1 MAEARHDLIG
11 TIEGDPGQGWDGR
24 LRAAL
29 AASDA
34 ALLLLVAPGVAPD
47 AFTLA
52 QMAGALAESPGL
64 DAVSPVGVSDIAN
77 AWTLDD
83 QDDAV
88 LEAWTW
94 APHVALPATPDA
106 RCTLWRR
113 EAAERVL
120 RAGPGTTLA
129 AHAGR
134 LPHLAVDLG
143 GAAAGDLDRATFRID
158 PEWRPN
164 RLAVRRP
171 APTAAGRNGRP
182 VILHVLH
189 DWGGGVARFVA
200 DQMRDDPDADH
211 LALVSS
217 GDLRRGH
224 GQRIALHVDLDR
236 CPIRAWACTP
246 AIGDTGDTHPAVRAA
261 LAESIASF
269 GVSAVRVSSLIGTT
283 LDVLRT
289 GLPTAFVVHDLF
301 PFWPVL
307 DDVAPRPRWDTA
319 RLAEAASRPGFGF
332 GERRPE
338 VWQARAAAAVDALNA
353 AQARIVAPSAFAA
366 ERLQALAPTLPAATV
381 VPHGLPAF
389 ADPLPGREAERR
401 PGPLRVLVPGRL
413 AGGKGEWLLD
423 ALVPLSPGGIDWCF
437 AGGGAAAARYAQAL
451 GGQAIRDYRA
461 DELPSLVG
469 GFDPDLALL
478 PSLLPET
485 FGYVLSEMEALGV
498 PVLAA
503 DRGAYSERAQVPG
516 SAVTTVSPDAQAF
529 AAALVNAAAEP
540 GRLARLAPAAA
551 SMDDARRAWA
561 AAQAGGRASP
571 GLAGDASVVVLQHA
585 KGMLQ
590 ITLEA
595 LAQERDDAYRAH
607 GRDTGDLIHQRDAA
621 MSRVEELMRDQAQE
635 RERVA
640 DHMAA
645 LEAHGARERAEARQN
660 IAALEADAA
669 RARADARQNIA
680 ALEAD
685 AARIRAQISALH
697 AEQDRLE
704 REAAS
709 LRESTL
715 KLSAERDSAYSYYER
730 DTADLIRQ
738 RDVALSQRDAAQ
750 EQLARAQ
757 RALAHPWVRWPLR
770 IRERTGDGWAASRY
784 RLHRSIDLVRRG
796 VRSLRAR
803 GLMAT
808 WAALVRRL
816 SQQQTAEVAA
826 TTADAFP
833 VVFSAPAK
841 VRASIV
847 IPVHGKLDY
856 TLACLR
862 SLVHTQLPGDV
873 EVIVIDD
880 ASPDESGKVLSAI
893 PGLRYHRNA
902 SNLGFV
908 GSCNAGAAMARG
920 EYLVFLNNDTTL
932 TPGWL
937 DALLRTFETHPDT
950 GLAGAQLV
958 YPDGRLQESGGI
970 VFSDGSGWNFGRFED
985 PRHPAYTFVR
995 EADYCSGAA
1004 IALPRALFER
1014 LGGFDERYAPA
1025 YYEDTDLAMKVREA
1039 GLKVRAQPAS
1049 VVVHH
1054 EGITAGTDTGSG
1066 VKAYQV
1072 RNQQR
1077 FLERWRDV
1085 LVRRHPAPTQAA
1097 HYAAQHRARAR
1108 VLVIDA
1114 TTPMPDR
1121 DSGSVRL
1128 FELLRLLVDEGC
1140 AVTFF
1145 PENGLDD
1152 GRYTQ
1157 ALRDLGIEAWT
1168 HPWLGAIPEWLSKHG
1183 PRFQLII
1190 VSRHYILSPLLPLL
1204 RRHAPQ
1210 ARIVFDTVDLHHL
1223 REQREAE
1230 ERNDATLLR
1239 AAART
1244 RADELAL
1251 IGNVDRTWVVS
1262 PVEKALLA
1270 DSAPGA
1276 VVDVVSNIHRVR
1288 GAGPAMAARQGLLFV
1303 GGFRHPPNVDAA
1315 LWLADEILPRIRER
1329 RPDIT
1334 LSLVGSEAPPAVLA
1348 LGERPGITVHGHVP
1362 DLEPLIDAHRFSVAP
1377 LRYGAGVKGKINQ
1390 ALAHGLP
1397 VVATRCAVEGM
1408 GLTHGV
1414 DALVADDA
1422 EGLAEAILAAYDDEA
1437 QWQRLAEG
1445 GLANTEREF
1454 SPERARATLRGIFNQ
1469 LR

>member
-1 MAEARHDLIG
+1 MNTATLPTARHDPIG
-11 TIEGDPGQGWDGR
+11 TIEGDPGQDWDGR

-34 ALLLLVAPGVAPD
+34 ALLLLAAPGVAPD

-52 QMAGALAESPGL
+52 QMAGALAETAGL
-64 DAVSPVGVSDIAN
+64 DAVSPVGVRDIAT
-77 AWTLDD
+77 AWALDD
-83 QDDAV
+83 HDDAV
-88 LEAWTW
+88 REAWTW
-94 APHVALPATPDA
+94 APHVALPAAPDA
-106 RCTLWRR
+106 RCALWRR
-113 EAAERVL
+113 EAAERAL
-120 RAGPGTTLA
+120 RTSPGATAGIRG
-129 AHAGR
+129 GC
-134 LPHLAVDLG
+134 LPHLAVALG
-143 GAAAGDLDRATFRID
+143 ETTAEARDGVPFRID

-164 RLAVRRP
+164 RLALRRP
-171 APTAAGRNGRP
+171 APTAAGRSGRP
-182 VILHVLH
+182 VVLHVLH

-211 LALVSS
+211 LALVSH
-217 GDLRRGH
+217 GDQRRGY

-261 LAESIASF
+261 LADTIASF
-269 GVSAVRVSSLIGTT
+269 GVSAMRVSSLIGTT

-307 DDVAPRPRWDTA
+307 DDVAPQPRWDA
-319 RLAEAASRPGFGF
+319 VALAEAASQPGFRF

-338 VWQARAAAAVDALNA
+338 AWQARAAAAIEALGA
-353 AQARIVAPSAFAA
+353 EPIRIVAPSAFAA
-366 ERLQALAPTLPAATV
+366 ERLRSVAPALPSATV
-381 VPHGLPAF
+381 LPHGLPSFVGGVPARD
-389 ADPLPGREAERR
+389 AMRR

-413 AGGKGEWLLD
+413 KGGKGEWLLD
-423 ALVPLSPGGIDWCF
+423 ALVPLSPGGIEWCF

-451 GGQAIRDYRA
+451 GGRAIEEYVPDG
-461 DELPSLVG
+461 LPRLVEA
-469 GFDPDLALL
+469 FDPDLALL

-485 FGYVLSEMEALGV
+485 FGYVLSEMQALGV

-503 DRGAYSERAQVPG
+503 DVGAYAERAAAGEPGVTVVPG
-516 SAVTTVSPDAQAF
+516 T
-529 AAALVNAAAEP
+529 AAAIASALAERAAQPEHQPRPHTVRPSMVQSRDGWRRVHALGRTRPRFFGSGGAAET
-540 GRLARLAPAAA
+540 AA
-551 SMDDARRAWA
+551 SLHID
-561 AAQAGGRASP
+561 GLLRAS
-571 GLAGDASVVVLQHA
+571 ADV
-585 KGMLQ
+585 
-590 ITLEA
+590 
-595 LAQERDDAYRAH
+595 LAQERDDAYRAY
-607 GRDTGDLIHQRDAA
+607 D
-621 MSRVEELMRDQAQE
+621 
-635 RERVA
+635 
-640 DHMAA
+640 
-645 LEAHGARERAEARQN
+645 
-660 IAALEADAA
+660 
-669 RARADARQNIA
+669 
-680 ALEAD
+680 
-685 AARIRAQISALH
+685 
-697 AEQDRLE
+697 
-704 REAAS
+704 
-709 LRESTL
+709 
-715 KLSAERDSAYSYYER
+715 R

-738 RDVALSQRDAAQ
+738 RDRAVEQASANAFNRADGRERPSPQAERLPGTPDDRQWEIDALRESLAETTRQRDEAYRYYNDDTADLIRQRDIALSQRDAAMD
-750 EQLARAQ
+750 QLAEAR
-757 RALAHPWVRWPLR
+757 RTLAHPLLR
-770 IRERTGDGWAASRY
+770 IVLRFRRHVGDAWVAARY
-784 RLHRSIDLVRRG
+784 RTRRGIDLALRG
-796 VRSLRAR
+796 LRSLRTR
-803 GLMAT
+803 GAAAT
-808 WAALVRRL
+808 WAAVMRRF
-816 SQQQTAEVAA
+816 STTKAA
-826 TTADAFP
+826 TPGTDDAP
-833 VVFSAPAK
+833 EAPLAFETPST
-841 VRASIV
+841 VRASVV

-862 SLVHTQLPGDV
+862 SLVQTRLPSDV

-880 ASPDESGKVLSAI
+880 ASPDESSKVLPAI
-893 PGLRYHRNA
+893 AGLRYHRNA
-902 SNLGFV
+902 ANLGFV

-920 EYLVFLNNDTTL
+920 EFVVFLNNDTTL

-937 DALLRTFETHPDT
+937 EALLRTFETHSDT

-985 PRHPAYTFVR
+985 PKHPAYTFVR

-1004 IALPRALFER
+1004 IALPSALFKR

-1039 GLKVRAQPAS
+1039 GLKVRVQPAS
-1049 VVVHH
+1049 MVVHH
-1054 EGITAGTDTGSG
+1054 EGITAGTDTSSG

-1085 LVRRHPAPTQAA
+1085 LVRRHPAPAQAA

-1140 AVTFF
+1140 AVTFV

-1157 ALRDLGIEAWT
+1157 ALRDLGVEAWT
-1168 HPWLGAIPEWLSKHG
+1168 HPWLGAIPDWLAKHG
-1183 PRFQLII
+1183 PRFQLVI

-1251 IGNVDRTWVVS
+1251 IGSVDRTWVVS

-1270 DSAPGA
+1270 ESAPGA

-1315 LWLADEILPRIRER
+1315 QWLADEILPRIRAQ
-1329 RPDIT
+1329 RPEIT
-1334 LSLVGSEAPPAVLA
+1334 LSLVGSDAPASVLA

-1408 GLTHGV
+1408 SLTHGI

-1422 EGLAEAILAAYDDEA
+1422 ESLAATILAAYDDA
-1437 QWQRLAEG
+1437 ALWQDLVDG

-1454 SPERARATLRGIFNQ
+1454 SPERARATLRTIFNQ

>member
-1 MAEARHDLIG
+1 MRAKPSVNQAIIRAPQSSAAPLDPRLNTATLPAIRQGQIG
-11 TIEGDPGQGWDGR
+11 TIEGDPGQAWGER
-24 LRAAL
+24 LRVAL
-29 AASDA
+29 AASEA
-34 ALLLLVAPGVAPD
+34 PLLLLVAPGVAPD
-47 AFTLA
+47 AFTVGQLA
-52 QMAGALAESPGL
+52 DALDRTASF
-64 DAVSPVGVSDIAN
+64 DAVSPVGSAEVAD
-77 AWTLDD
+77 AWSLEAS
-83 QDDAV
+83 DDAV

-94 APHVALPATPDA
+94 APHVALAAPPDP
-106 RCTLWRR
+106 RCALWRR
-113 EAAERVL
+113 DAAERVI
-120 RAGPGTTLA
+120 RRSEAPTIHA
-129 AHAGR
+129 AR
-134 LPHLAVDLG
+134 LPHLAVMLG
-143 GAAAGDLDRATFRID
+143 EPGPASGRTAFRLDPD
-158 PEWRPN
+158 WRPG
-164 RLAVRRP
+164 RLALRRP
-171 APTAAGRNGRP
+171 GPTAAGRSGRP

-200 DQMRDDPDADH
+200 DQMRGDPDADH
-211 LALVSS
+211 LALVSH
-217 GDLRRGH
+217 GDERRGH
-224 GQRIALHVDLDR
+224 GQRIALHLGLDT
-236 CPIRAWACTP
+236 CPIRSWACEP
-246 AIGDTGDTHPAVRAA
+246 AIGDTGESHPVVRAA
-261 LAESIASF
+261 LAQSIASF
-269 GVSAVRVSSLIGTT
+269 GVSAVRVSSLIGMT

-307 DDVAPRPRWDTA
+307 DDLEPSPRWASERLANAARQPGFRFHERDPSVWRARSDSAIEALRDAGATVVAPSHFAAA
-319 RLAEAASRPGFGF
+319 RLAT
-332 GERRPE
+332 
-338 VWQARAAAAVDALNA
+338 
-353 AQARIVAPSAFAA
+353 
-366 ERLQALAPTLPAATV
+366 LAPTLPAATV
-381 VPHGLPAF
+381 IPHGLPPFGA
-389 ADPLPGREAERR
+389 ALPEREATRR

-413 AGGKGEWLLD
+413 KGGKGEALLD
-423 ALVPLSPGGIDWCF
+423 VLLPLCPPGVAWCF
-437 AGGGAAAARYAQAL
+437 AGGGAEAKRFAAFV
-451 GGQAIRDYRA
+451 GGQAIPEYAPD
-461 DELPSLVG
+461 DLPRIVRE
-469 GFDPDLALL
+469 FDPDLALL

-485 FGYVLSEMEALGV
+485 FGYVLSEMQALGV
-498 PVLAA
+498 PVVAA
-503 DRGAYSERAQVPG
+503 DRGAYRERA
-516 SAVTTVSPDAQAF
+516 ARPDAAMTVVPPTAEAF
-529 AAALVNAAAEP
+529 AKALFDAAT
-540 GRLARLAPAAA
+540 APTGLTRPTSA
-551 SMDDARRAWA
+551 SSTLDEARRAWA
-561 AAQAGGRASP
+561 KAQPAIRTP
-571 GLAGDASVVVLQHA
+571 PTLVDEASVVVLQHRD
-585 KGMLQ
+585 GMLQ
-590 ITLEA
+590 ATVEA
-595 LAQERDDAYRAH
+595 LVQERDDAYRAH
-607 GRDTGDLIHQRDAA
+607 GRDTGDLIHQRDTA
-621 MSRVEELMRDQAQE
+621 MGRVNSLSHDAIEL
-635 RERVA
+635 
-640 DHMAA
+640 
-645 LEAHGARERAEARQN
+645 AR
-660 IAALEADAA
+660 
-669 RARADARQNIA
+669 
-680 ALEAD
+680 
-685 AARIRAQISALH
+685 
-697 AEQDRLE
+697 
-704 REAAS
+704 
-709 LRESTL
+709 
-715 KLSAERDSAYSYYER
+715 ERDSAYAYYER

-757 RALAHPWVRWPLR
+757 RVLAHPWVRWPMR
-770 IRERTGDGWAASRY
+770 ARERLGDAWVASRY
-784 RLHRSIDLVRRG
+784 RLHHGIDLVRRG
-796 VRSLRAR
+796 LRSLRTR
-803 GLMAT
+803 GLAAT
-808 WAALVRRL
+808 WAAFLRRF
-816 SQQQTAEVAA
+816 SA
-826 TTADAFP
+826 TTGAPIARTDDPFGAALAF
-833 VVFSAPAK
+833 ALPAS

-862 SLVHTQLPGDV
+862 SLAQTRLPADA
-873 EVIVIDD
+873 EVILIDD
-880 ASPDESGKVLSAI
+880 ASPDDTGSVLPAI
-893 PGLRYHRNA
+893 PGLRYQRNA
-902 SNLGFV
+902 RNLGFV
-908 GSCNAGAAMARG
+908 GSCNVGAAMARG
-920 EYLVFLNNDTTL
+920 EHLVFLNNDTTL
-932 TPGWL
+932 TTGWL

-1039 GLKVRAQPAS
+1039 GLKVRVQPAS
-1049 VVVHH
+1049 VVIHH
-1054 EGITAGTDTGSG
+1054 EGITAGTDTSSG

-1097 HYAAQHRARAR
+1097 HYASQHRARAR

-1157 ALRDLGIEAWT
+1157 ALRDLGVEAWT
-1168 HPWLGAIPEWLSKHG
+1168 QPWLGAIPDWLAKHG
-1183 PRFQLII
+1183 SRFQLVI

-1230 ERNDATLLR
+1230 ERGDATLLR

-1244 RADELAL
+1244 RADELSL

-1270 DSAPGA
+1270 ESAPGA

-1288 GAGPAMAARQGLLFV
+1288 GAGPAMATRHGLLFV

-1329 RPDIT
+1329 RPEIT
-1334 LSLVGSEAPPAVLA
+1334 LSLVGSEPPPAVLA

-1362 DLEPLIDAHRFSVAP
+1362 DLEPLIDAHRFSIAP

-1422 EGLAEAILAAYDDEA
+1422 EGIANTILTTYDDA
-1437 QWQRLAEG
+1437 ALWQRLVDG
-1445 GLANTEREF
+1445 GLANTDREF
-1454 SPERARATLRGIFNQ
+1454 SPERARTTLRGIFNQ

>member
-1 MAEARHDLIG
+1 MNIATLPAARHDPIG
-11 TIEGDPGQGWDGR
+11 TIEGDPGQGWDER

-29 AASDA
+29 AASEA
-34 ALLLLVAPGVAPD
+34 PRLLLVAPGVFPD
-47 AFTLA
+47 AFTLRQLA
-52 QMAGALAESPGL
+52 DALDGSPAL
-64 DAVSPVGVSDIAN
+64 DAVSPTGVRDIVA
-77 AWTLDD
+77 AWSLGEDD
-83 QDDAV
+83 DPV

-94 APHVALPATPDA
+94 APHVALAAPPDP
-106 RCTLWRR
+106 RCALWRR
-113 EAAERVL
+113 EAAERVV
-120 RAGPGTTLA
+120 RAGRS
-129 AHAGR
+129 HARAIHGGR
-134 LPHLAVDLG
+134 LPHLAMPLGEAPSDACRVD
-143 GAAAGDLDRATFRID
+143 R
-158 PEWRPN
+158 EWRPSE
-164 RLAVRRP
+164 LALRRP
-171 APTAAGRNGRP
+171 PPTACGRGQRP

-189 DWGGGVARFVA
+189 DWGGGVSRFVN
-200 DQMRDDPDADH
+200 DQMRGDPEADH

-217 GDLRRGH
+217 GDLRRGL
-224 GQRIALHVDLDR
+224 GQRLSLYIDLEAG
-236 CPIRAWACTP
+236 PIRSWACEP
-246 AIGDTGDTHPAVRAA
+246 AIGDTGDSHPMVVAA
-261 LAESIASF
+261 LAQCIASF

-307 DDVAPRPRWDTA
+307 DDVEPLPRWDA
-319 RLAEAASRPGFGF
+319 SRLAEAAAQAGFHFRERLADAWRTRAEAAVQALLASRATLIAPSRF
-332 GERRPE
+332 
-338 VWQARAAAAVDALNA
+338 AAARLA
-353 AQARIVAPSAFAA
+353 AIAPG
-366 ERLQALAPTLPAATV
+366 LPAALV
-381 VPHGLPAF
+381 IPHGLPPF
-389 ADPLPGREAERR
+389 AGAPPARR
-401 PGPLRVLVPGRL
+401 AQRRSGPLRALVPGRL
-413 AGGKGEWLLD
+413 RGGKGEWLLD
-423 ALVPLSPGGIDWCF
+423 ALLPLLPPGIDWCF
-437 AGGGAAAARYAQAL
+437 AGGGEAAVRYATAT
-451 GGQAIRDYRA
+451 GGRAIPHYAPD
-461 DELPSLVG
+461 DLPPLVDA
-469 GFDPDLALL
+469 FDPDVALL

-485 FGYVLSEMEALGV
+485 YGYVLSEMQALGL

-503 DRGAYSERAQVPG
+503 DRGAYGERGALAG
-516 SAVTTVSPDAQAF
+516 SAMTVLPPTAQAF
-529 AAALVNAAAEP
+529 AAALSDAAA
-540 GRLARLAPAAA
+540 APERIERPKPAVAG
-551 SMDDARRAWA
+551 MDEARRAWA
-561 AAQAGGRASP
+561 ATQPAAVVDPR
-571 GLAGDASVVVLQHA
+571 LAGDAVVVVPQHGA
-585 KGMLQ
+585 GILHA
-590 ITLEA
+590 TTAA
-595 LAQERDDAYRAH
+595 LRQERDDAYRAH
-607 GRDTGDLIHQRDAA
+607 ARDTNDLIHQRDAA
-621 MSRVEELMRDQAQE
+621 MARVEDLMRHQAQE

-640 DHMAA
+640 DHIAA
-645 LEAHGARERAEARQN
+645 LEIDRARERAQAESLQ
-660 IAALEADAA
+660 DAA
-669 RARADARQNIA
+669 IELAR
-680 ALEAD
+680 
-685 AARIRAQISALH
+685 
-697 AEQDRLE
+697 
-704 REAAS
+704 
-709 LRESTL
+709 
-715 KLSAERDSAYSYYER
+715 ERDSAYRYYER

-757 RALAHPWVRWPLR
+757 RVLAHPWVRWPMR
-770 IRERTGDGWAASRY
+770 ARERAGNAWAASRY
-784 RLHRSIDLVRRG
+784 RLHRGIDLIRRG
-796 VRSLRAR
+796 VRSLRTR
-803 GLMAT
+803 GLLAT
-808 WAALVRRL
+808 WAAVVRRL
-816 SQQQTAEVAA
+816 SQRPTVEAVVA
-826 TTADAFP
+826 TTAPSPLAFMT
-833 VVFSAPAK
+833 PAT

-847 IPVHGKLDY
+847 IPVHGKLAY

-862 SLVHTQLPGDV
+862 SLVQTGLPDDV
-873 EVIVIDD
+873 EVIVVDD
-880 ASPDESGKVLSAI
+880 ASPDETGDVLPAI

-920 EYLVFLNNDTTL
+920 AHLVFLNNDTTL
-932 TPGWL
+932 TPGWI

-970 VFSDGSGWNFGRFED
+970 VFSDGSGWNFGRFDD

-1004 IALPRALFER
+1004 IALPRALFQR

-1039 GLKVRAQPAS
+1039 GLKVRVQPAS

-1085 LVRRHPAPTQAA
+1085 LVRRHPAPTQAV

-1128 FELLRLLVDEGC
+1128 FELMRLLVDEGC

-1157 ALRDLGIEAWT
+1157 ALRELGVEAWT
-1168 HPWLGAIPEWLSKHG
+1168 QPWLGAIPDWLTKHG
-1183 PRFQLII
+1183 KRFQLVI
-1190 VSRHYILSPLLPLL
+1190 VSRHYVLSPLLPLL

-1230 ERNDATLLR
+1230 ERGDASLLR

-1244 RADELAL
+1244 RAEELAL
-1251 IGNVDRTWVVS
+1251 IGSVDRTWVVS

-1270 DSAPGA
+1270 ESAPGA
-1276 VVDVVSNIHRVR
+1276 MVDVVSNIHRVR
-1288 GAGPAMAARQGLLFV
+1288 GAGPAMATRQGLLFV

-1334 LSLVGSEAPPAVLA
+1334 LSLVGSEAPPSILA
-1348 LGERPGITVHGHVP
+1348 LGERAGITVHGHVP

-1408 GLTHGV
+1408 GLTHGI

-1422 EGLAEAILAAYDDEA
+1422 ESLAGAILAAYDDEA
-1437 QWQRLAEG
+1437 LWGQLVQG

-1454 SPERARATLRGIFNQ
+1454 SPERARATLRSIFNQ

>member
-1 MAEARHDLIG
+1 LNTATSPTARHDLIG

-24 LRAAL
+24 LRSAL

-34 ALLLLVAPGVAPD
+34 PLLLLVAPGVMPD

-52 QMAGALAESPGL
+52 QMAGALAESTDL
-64 DAVSPVGVSDIAN
+64 DAVSPVGVRDIAT
-77 AWTLDD
+77 AWALDD
-83 QDDAV
+83 HDDAV

-94 APHVALPATPDA
+94 APHVALAAAPDV
-106 RCTLWRR
+106 RCALWRR
-113 EAAERVL
+113 EAAERAL
-120 RAGPGTTLA
+120 RASPGTTPA
-129 AHAGR
+129 IHGAR
-134 LPHLAVDLG
+134 LPHLAVALG
-143 GAAAGDLDRATFRID
+143 EAEAEHRDGAPFRID
-158 PEWRPN
+158 PEWRPS
-164 RLAVRRP
+164 RLALRRP
-171 APTAAGRNGRP
+171 APTAAGRDGRP
-182 VILHVLH
+182 VVLHVLH

-200 DQMRDDPDADH
+200 DQMRDDPHADH

-217 GDLRRGH
+217 GDERRGY
-224 GQRIALHVDLDR
+224 GQRLALHLGLDT
-236 CPIRAWACTP
+236 CPIRCWPCTP
-246 AIGDTGDTHPAVRAA
+246 AIGDTGDTHPTVRAA

-269 GVSAVRVSSLIGTT
+269 GVSALRVSSLIGTT

-307 DDVAPRPRWDTA
+307 DDLEPLPRWEAA
-319 RLAEAASRPGFGF
+319 RLAEAARQSGFRF
-332 GERRPE
+332 HERHPA
-338 VWQARAAAAVDALNA
+338 VWQARAATAVEALRDAG
-353 AQARIVAPSAFAA
+353 ARIIAPSRFAA
-366 ERLQALAPTLPAATV
+366 SRLAGVAPTLPAATII
-381 VPHGLPAF
+381 PHGLP
-389 ADPLPGREAERR
+389 PLAMPARAPRRR

-413 AGGKGEWLLD
+413 KGGKGEWLLD
-423 ALVPLSPGGIDWCF
+423 ALLPQSPAGLQWCF
-437 AGGGAAAARYAQAL
+437 AGGGARAEHYAQSM
-451 GGQAIRDYRA
+451 GGQAMGDYRR
-461 DELPSLVG
+461 DDLPGLVAS
-469 GFDPDLALL
+469 FDPDLALL

-485 FGYVLSEMEALGV
+485 YGYVLSEMQALGL

-503 DRGAYSERAQVPG
+503 ACGAYAERAGLPD
-516 SAVTTVSPDAQAF
+516 STVTTVAPTAPAF
-529 AAALVNAAAEP
+529 AAALDTAAAAPE
-540 GRLARLAPAAA
+540 RLPRPAP
-551 SMDDARRAWA
+551 SNRGMDDARRAWA
-561 AAQAGGRASP
+561 AVQPAGCGHSR
-571 GLAGDASVVVLQHA
+571 LVGDACVVVLQHA
-585 KGMLQ
+585 QGML
-590 ITLEA
+590 LASVEA
-595 LAQERDDAYRAH
+595 LTQERDDAYRAH
-607 GRDTGDLIHQRDAA
+607 DRDTGDLTHQRDAA
-621 MSRVEELMRDQAQE
+621 MSRAEELMRDLTRE
-635 RERVA
+635 REQVA
-640 DHMAA
+640 AHIAVLASDVEHHRTA
-645 LEAHGARERAEARQN
+645 LRLLKAEQQAIERE
-660 IAALEADAA
+660 IAAM
-669 RARADARQNIA
+669 
-680 ALEAD
+680 
-685 AARIRAQISALH
+685 
-697 AEQDRLE
+697 
-704 REAAS
+704 REAA
-709 LRESTL
+709 
-715 KLSAERDSAYSYYER
+715 AELAGQRDEAYRYYER

-750 EQLARAQ
+750 DQLARAQ
-757 RALAHPWVRWPLR
+757 RILAHPMVRWPLR
-770 IRERTGDGWAASRY
+770 LRERFGDGVAALQY
-784 RLHRSIDLVRRG
+784 RARRGADLVLRG
-796 VRSLRAR
+796 LRSLRSR
-803 GLMAT
+803 GVAAT
-808 WAALVRRL
+808 WAAVRRRF
-816 SQQQTAEVAA
+816 SVTAGAPAA
-826 TTADAFP
+826 HTDNPTTAPLAF
-833 VVFSAPAK
+833 ALPAS

-862 SLVHTQLPGDV
+862 SLAQTQLPSDV

-880 ASPDESGKVLSAI
+880 ASPDETGTVLPSI
-893 PGLRYHRNA
+893 PGLHYHRNA

-920 EYLVFLNNDTTL
+920 EFLVFLNNDTTL

-937 DALLRTFETHPDT
+937 DTLLQTFETHPDT

-985 PRHPAYTFVR
+985 PKHPAYTFVR

-1025 YYEDTDLAMKVREA
+1025 YYEDTDLAMKVRDA
-1039 GLKVRAQPAS
+1039 GLKVRVQPAS
-1049 VVVHH
+1049 VVIHH

-1077 FLERWRDV
+1077 FLERWHDV
-1085 LVRRHPAPTQAA
+1085 LARRHPAPTQAA

-1140 AVTFF
+1140 GVTFF

-1157 ALRDLGIEAWT
+1157 ALRDLGVEAWT
-1168 HPWLGAIPEWLSKHG
+1168 QPWLGALPDWLAKHG
-1183 PRFQLII
+1183 ARFQLII

-1223 REQREAE
+1223 REQREAD
-1230 ERNDATLLR
+1230 ERDDAALRR

-1251 IGNVDRTWVVS
+1251 IGSVDRTWVVS

-1270 DSAPGA
+1270 ESVPGA

-1288 GAGPAMAARQGLLFV
+1288 GAGPAMATRHGLLFV

-1315 LWLADEILPRIRER
+1315 LWLADEILPRIQEH

-1334 LSLVGSEAPPAVLA
+1334 LSLVGSEAPPAILD

-1362 DLEPLIDAHRFSVAP
+1362 DLEPLIDAHRFSIAP

-1408 GLTHGV
+1408 GLTHGI

-1422 EGLAEAILAAYDDEA
+1422 EGLAKAVLAAYDDEPL
-1437 QWQRLAEG
+1437 WQQLVQG

-1454 SPERARATLRGIFNQ
+1454 SPERARATLRAIFNQ

>member
-1 MAEARHDLIG
+1 MNTATSPTARHDPIG
-11 TIEGDPGQGWDGR
+11 TIEGDPGQRWDER

-34 ALLLLVAPGVAPD
+34 PWLLLVAPSVAPD
-47 AFTLA
+47 PFSIGQLA
-52 QMAGALAESPGL
+52 SALTGDPALE
-64 DAVSPVGVSDIAN
+64 AVSPVAVAEIIE
-77 AWTLDD
+77 AWSLDD
-83 QDDAV
+83 AGDAA

-94 APHVALPATPDA
+94 APHVALPAPPDP
-106 RCTLWRR
+106 RCSLWRR
-113 EAAERVL
+113 EAAERVARGADPQAL
-120 RAGPGTTLA
+120 STA
-129 AHAGR
+129 R
-134 LPHLAVDLG
+134 LPHVAIALG
-143 GAAAGDLDRATFRID
+143 DGWPQAAAAADGID
-158 PEWRPN
+158 PDWRPA
-164 RLAVRRP
+164 RLALRRP
-171 APTAAGRNGRP
+171 DPTAAGRTGRP

-189 DWGGGVARFVA
+189 DWGGGVARFVR
-200 DQMRDDPDADH
+200 DQMRDDPTADH
-211 LALVSS
+211 LALVSQGS
-217 GDLRRGH
+217 ARGGF
-224 GQRIALHVDLDR
+224 GQRLALHLSLDT
-236 CPIRAWACTP
+236 CPIRSWAITP
-246 AIGDTGDTHPAVRAA
+246 AVGDTADTHSGVRAA
-261 LAESIASF
+261 LAECLASF
-269 GVSAVRVSSLIGTT
+269 GVSSLRVSSLIGTS

-307 DDVAPRPRWDTA
+307 DDVEPLPSWDGA
-319 RLAEAASRPGFGF
+319 RLAAATAQPAFRFRTHDPA
-332 GERRPE
+332 
-338 VWQARAAAAVDALNA
+338 VWRARADAAIAALHATGTRIIAPSRFAAARLA
-353 AQARIVAPSAFAA
+353 AV
-366 ERLQALAPTLPAATV
+366 APTLQTAAV
-381 VPHGLPAF
+381 IPHGLPPF
-389 ADPLPGREAERR
+389 AGVTRARRGPRR

-413 AGGKGEWLLD
+413 QGGKGETLLD
-423 ALVPLSPGGIDWCF
+423 ALLPLAPAGIAWCF
-437 AGGGAAAARYAQAL
+437 AGGGAEAERYARQVD
-451 GGQAIRDYRA
+451 GVAIPEYRPE
-461 DELPSLVG
+461 ELPSLVDRV
-469 GFDPDLALL
+469 DPDLALL

-485 FGYVLSEMEALGV
+485 FGYVFSELQALGIPLLV
-498 PVLAA
+498 A
-503 DRGAYSERAQVPG
+503 DRGAYAERAREAG
-516 SAVTTVSPDAQAF
+516 ATVTVVAPDASAF
-529 AAALVNAAAEP
+529 AAALGDAAIAPE
-540 GRLARLAPAAA
+540 RLPRPAPIPDT
-551 SMDDARRAWA
+551 MDEARRAWA
-561 AAQAGGRASP
+561 LARPLAAVAPTLVVGGWDRVRQHVAGLR
-571 GLAGDASVVVLQHA
+571 HA
-585 KGMLQ
+585 
-590 ITLEA
+590 TLDA
-595 LAQERDDAYRAH
+595 LAEERDEAYRAH
-607 GRDTGDLIHQRDAA
+607 ARDTADLVQQRDAA
-621 MSRVEELMRDQAQE
+621 MRQIE
-635 RERVA
+635 
-640 DHMAA
+640 A
-645 LEAHGARERAEARQN
+645 LERARVTLAGER
-660 IAALEADAA
+660 DAA
-669 RARADARQNIA
+669 YR
-680 ALEAD
+680 
-685 AARIRAQISALH
+685 
-697 AEQDRLE
+697 
-704 REAAS
+704 
-709 LRESTL
+709 
-715 KLSAERDSAYSYYER
+715 YYDR

-757 RALAHPWVRWPLR
+757 RTLSHPAIRWPLR
-770 IRERTGDGWAASRY
+770 LRARMGDAWAAARY
-784 RLHRSIDLVRRG
+784 RLHRALDLGRRG
-796 VRSLRAR
+796 LRSLRAR
-803 GLMAT
+803 GFAAT
-808 WAALVRRL
+808 WEAVQRRL
-816 SQQQTAEVAA
+816 SPRP
-826 TTADAFP
+826 TTDI
-833 VVFSAPAK
+833 VVAPADPRPLVFLPPST

-862 SLVHTQLPGDV
+862 SLVETQLPDDV
-873 EVIVIDD
+873 EVIVVDD
-880 ASPDESGKVLSAI
+880 ASPDDTGTVLPAVA
-893 PGLRYHRNA
+893 GLRYHRNA
-902 SNLGFV
+902 TNLGFV

-920 EYLVFLNNDTTL
+920 TYVVFLNNDTTL

-1014 LGGFDERYAPA
+1014 LGGFDARYAPA

-1039 GLKVRAQPAS
+1039 GLKVRVQPAS

-1077 FLERWRDV
+1077 FVERWRDV

-1157 ALRDLGIEAWT
+1157 ALRDLGVEAWT
-1168 HPWLGAIPEWLSKHG
+1168 QPWLGALPDWLAKHG
-1183 PRFQLII
+1183 ARFQLVI

-1230 ERNDATLLR
+1230 ERGDPALLR

-1251 IGNVDRTWVVS
+1251 IQSVDRTWVVS
-1262 PVEKALLA
+1262 PVEKSLLA
-1270 DSAPGA
+1270 ESAPGA

-1288 GAGPAMAARQGLLFV
+1288 GAGPAMAERHGLLFV

-1315 LWLADEILPRIRER
+1315 LWLADEILPRVRER
-1329 RPDIT
+1329 RPEIT
-1334 LSLVGSEAPPAVLA
+1334 LSLVGSEAPAAILA
-1348 LGERPGITVHGHVP
+1348 LAERPGITVHGYVP
-1362 DLEPLIDAHRFSVAP
+1362 DLEPLIDTHRFSVAP

-1397 VVATRCAVEGM
+1397 VVATHCAVEGM
-1408 GLTHGV
+1408 GLTQGV

-1422 EGLAEAILAAYDDEA
+1422 EAIAETILAAYDDEA
-1437 QWQRLAEG
+1437 LWQRLVAG
-1445 GLANTEREF
+1445 GLANTAREF
-1454 SPERARATLRGIFNQ
+1454 SPERARATLRSIFNQ

>member
-1 MAEARHDLIG
+1 LNTATLPTARHDPIG

-52 QMAGALAESPGL
+52 QMAGALAESTGL
-64 DAVSPVGVSDIAN
+64 DAVSPVGVRDIAT
-77 AWTLDD
+77 AWALDHH
-83 QDDAV
+83 DDAV

-94 APHVALPATPDA
+94 APHVALPAAPDA
-106 RCTLWRR
+106 RCALWRR
-113 EAAERVL
+113 EAAERAL
-120 RAGPGTTLA
+120 RASPGTPPA
-129 AHAGR
+129 IHGAR
-134 LPHLAVDLG
+134 LPHLAVALG
-143 GAAAGDLDRATFRID
+143 NAEAECRDGAPFRID
-158 PEWRPN
+158 SEWRPN
-164 RLAVRRP
+164 RLALRRP
-171 APTAAGRNGRP
+171 APMAAGRSGRP
-182 VILHVLH
+182 VVLHVLH

-211 LALVSS
+211 LALVSH
-217 GDLRRGH
+217 GDARRGH
-224 GQRIALHVDLDR
+224 GQRIALHLDLDT

-289 GLPTAFVVHDLF
+289 GLPTTFVVHDLF
-301 PFWPVL
+301 PFWPAL
-307 DDVAPRPRWDTA
+307 DDVEPRPQWDAA
-319 RLAEAASRPGFGF
+319 RLAGFAEQPGFAF
-332 GERRPE
+332 SERHPE
-338 VWQARAAAAVDALNA
+338 AWQARAAAAIAALGA
-353 AQARIVAPSAFAA
+353 EPIRIVAPSAFAA
-366 ERLQALAPTLPAATV
+366 ERLRSVAPALPAATV
-381 VPHGLPAF
+381 LPHGLPPF
-389 ADPLPGREAERR
+389 AGGVPARGTPRR

-413 AGGKGEWLLD
+413 KGGKGEWLLD
-423 ALVPLSPGGIDWCF
+423 ALVPLRPGNIEWCF
-437 AGGGAAAARYAQAL
+437 AGGGEAAARYAQAL
-451 GGQAIRDYRA
+451 GGRAIDDYAA
-461 DELPSLVG
+461 DELPRLVEA
-469 GFDPDLALL
+469 FDPDLALL

-485 FGYVLSEMEALGV
+485 FGYVLSEMQALGV

-503 DRGAYSERAQVPG
+503 ELGAYAERAAAGEPGLSVVPATATAIAPALAERAAQPERQPRPNPVPASMADSRAG
-516 SAVTTVSPDAQAF
+516 WRLLHPLRPARPRLLDTGEAAV
-529 AAALVNAAAEP
+529 ALVKRHVD
-540 GRLARLAPAAA
+540 GLLRAA
-551 SMDDARRAWA
+551 SD
-561 AAQAGGRASP
+561 
-571 GLAGDASVVVLQHA
+571 
-585 KGMLQ
+585 
-590 ITLEA
+590 TLV
-595 LAQERDDAYRAH
+595 QERDDAYRAYD
-607 GRDTGDLIHQRDAA
+607 RDTADLVGQRDAA
-621 MSRVEELMRDQAQE
+621 MERIEDLRREQAQE
-635 RERVA
+635 RDRI
-640 DHMAA
+640 
-645 LEAHGARERAEARQN
+645 AEH
-660 IAALEADAA
+660 IAALEADGA
-669 RARADARQNIA
+669 RDRTQTL
-680 ALEAD
+680 AL
-685 AARIRAQISALH
+685 Q
-697 AEQDRLE
+697 AELDRLE
-704 REAAS
+704 SEAAS

-715 KLSAERDSAYSYYER
+715 ELKSERDSAYDYYER

-738 RDVALSQRDAAQ
+738 RDIALSQRDAAMD
-750 EQLARAQ
+750 QLAEAR
-757 RALAHPWVRWPLR
+757 RTLAHPLLR
-770 IRERTGDGWAASRY
+770 IVLRLRRHVGDAWVAARY
-784 RLHRSIDLVRRG
+784 RTRRGIDLALRG
-796 VRSLRAR
+796 LRSLRTR
-803 GLMAT
+803 GAAAT
-808 WAALVRRL
+808 WAAVMRRF
-816 SQQQTAEVAA
+816 STTKAA
-826 TTADAFP
+826 APGTDDAP
-833 VVFSAPAK
+833 EAPLAFATPPT
-841 VRASIV
+841 VRASVV

-862 SLVHTQLPGDV
+862 SLVQTRLPSDV

-880 ASPDESGKVLSAI
+880 ASPDESGKVLPAI

-902 SNLGFV
+902 ANLGFV
-908 GSCNAGAAMARG
+908 GSCNAGAAMAQG
-920 EYLVFLNNDTTL
+920 EFVVFLNNDTTL

-1004 IALPRALFER
+1004 IALPSALFKR

-1039 GLKVRAQPAS
+1039 GLKVRVQPAS
-1049 VVVHH
+1049 MVVHH

-1077 FLERWRDV
+1077 FLERWRDT
-1085 LVRRHPAPTQAA
+1085 LVRRHPAPTQAV

-1128 FELLRLLVDEGC
+1128 FELLRLLVNEGC

-1157 ALRDLGIEAWT
+1157 SLRDLGVEAWT
-1168 HPWLGAIPEWLSKHG
+1168 HPWLGAIPDWLAKHG
-1183 PRFQLII
+1183 PRFQLVI

-1230 ERNDATLLR
+1230 ERDDATLLR

-1251 IGNVDRTWVVS
+1251 IGSVDRTWVVS

-1270 DSAPGA
+1270 ESAPGA

-1288 GAGPAMAARQGLLFV
+1288 GAGPSMAARQGLLFV

-1315 LWLADEILPRIRER
+1315 QWLADEILPRIRVQ
-1329 RPDIT
+1329 RPEIT
-1334 LSLVGSEAPPAVLA
+1334 LSLVGSDAPASVLA

-1362 DLEPLIDAHRFSVAP
+1362 DLEPLIDTHRFSVAP

-1408 GLTHGV
+1408 GLTHGI

-1422 EGLAEAILAAYDDEA
+1422 ESLAATILAAYDDA
-1437 QWQRLAEG
+1437 ALWQRLVDG

-1454 SPERARATLRGIFNQ
+1454 SPERARTTLRTIFNQ

>member
-1 MAEARHDLIG
+1 MNTATPQGQIG
-11 TIEGDPGQGWDGR
+11 TIEGDPGQAWGER

-29 AASDA
+29 AASEA
-34 ALLLLVAPGVAPD
+34 PLLLLVTPGVAPD
-47 AFTLA
+47 AFTIGQLA
-52 QMAGALAESPGL
+52 DALGRMASF
-64 DAVSPVGVSDIAN
+64 DAVSPVGTDDVAGAWFLGAN
-77 AWTLDD
+77 
-83 QDDAV
+83 DDAV

-94 APHVALPATPDA
+94 APHVALEAPPDP
-106 RCTLWRR
+106 RCALWRR
-113 EAAERVL
+113 EAAERVI
-120 RAGPGTTLA
+120 RHAEAPTIHA
-129 AHAGR
+129 AR
-134 LPHLAVDLG
+134 LPHLAMALG
-143 GAAAGDLDRATFRID
+143 QRAADPAAPRID
-158 PEWRPN
+158 PAWRPGH
-164 RLAVRRP
+164 LALRRP
-171 APTAAGRNGRP
+171 APTEAGRRRRP

-200 DQMRDDPDADH
+200 DQMRGDPDADH
-211 LALVSS
+211 LALVSR
-217 GDLRRGH
+217 GDERLGY
-224 GQRIALHVDLDR
+224 GQRIALHLGLDT
-236 CPIRAWACTP
+236 CPIRSWACEPT
-246 AIGDTGDTHPAVRAA
+246 IGDTGESHPVVRAA
-261 LAESIASF
+261 LAECIASF
-269 GVSAVRVSSLIGTT
+269 GVSAVRISSLIGTT

-289 GLPTAFVVHDLF
+289 GLPTAFVMHDLF
-301 PFWPVL
+301 PFWPLL
-307 DDVAPRPRWDTA
+307 DDLEPLPRWEA
-319 RLAEAASRPGFGF
+319 ERLAEAAVQPGFLF
-332 GERRPE
+332 HERDPE
-338 VWQARAAAAVDALNA
+338 VWRARAASTVKALRDAGATL
-353 AQARIVAPSAFAA
+353 VAPSRFAA
-366 ERLQALAPTLPAATV
+366 ARLAALAPALPAATV
-381 VPHGLPAF
+381 IPHGLPPFGKA
-389 ADPLPGREAERR
+389 APERESTRR

-413 AGGKGEWLLD
+413 KGGKGKALLD
-423 ALVPLSPGGIDWCF
+423 ALLPLCPPGITWCF
-437 AGGGAAAARYAQAL
+437 AGGGAEAECYAT
-451 GGQAIRDYRA
+451 
-461 DELPSLVG
+461 EVG
-469 GFDPDLALL
+469 GRAIPEYAPDDLPQIVREFDPDLALL

-485 FGYVLSEMEALGV
+485 YGYVLSEMQALGV
-498 PVLAA
+498 LVLAA
-503 DRGAYSERAQVPG
+503 DGGAYQERAALEGAAMTVVPPK
-516 SAVTTVSPDAQAF
+516 AEAF
-529 AAALVNAAAEP
+529 AHVLADAATAPARLPRPVPTPPTRDEARQAWAEVQP
-540 GRLARLAPAAA
+540 GRPTPPTLV
-551 SMDDARRAWA
+551 DD
-561 AAQAGGRASP
+561 P
-571 GLAGDASVVVLQHA
+571 SVVIVQHRE
-585 KGMLQ
+585 GMLQ
-590 ITLEA
+590 ATLEA
-595 LAQERDDAYRAH
+595 LVQERDDAYQAH
-607 GRDTGDLIHQRDAA
+607 GRDTGDLIHQRDTA
-621 MSRVEELMRDQAQE
+621 MGRVDSLSRDAVEL
-635 RERVA
+635 
-640 DHMAA
+640 
-645 LEAHGARERAEARQN
+645 AR
-660 IAALEADAA
+660 
-669 RARADARQNIA
+669 
-680 ALEAD
+680 
-685 AARIRAQISALH
+685 
-697 AEQDRLE
+697 
-704 REAAS
+704 
-709 LRESTL
+709 
-715 KLSAERDSAYSYYER
+715 ERDSAYQYYER

-757 RALAHPWVRWPLR
+757 RLLAHPWVRWPMR
-770 IRERTGDGWAASRY
+770 ARERLGDAWAASRY
-784 RLHRSIDLVRRG
+784 RLHHGIDLVRRG
-796 VRSLRAR
+796 LRSLRTR
-803 GLMAT
+803 GLAAT
-808 WAALVRRL
+808 WAAFLRRF
-816 SQQQTAEVAA
+816 SVTTRASAAHTDDPTA
-826 TTADAFP
+826 TPLAF
-833 VVFSAPAK
+833 ALPAS

-862 SLVHTQLPGDV
+862 SLAQTRLPSDV
-873 EVIVIDD
+873 EVIIVDD
-880 ASPDESGKVLSAI
+880 ASPDETSNVLPAI
-893 PGLRYHRNA
+893 SGLRYHRNA
-902 SNLGFV
+902 RNLGFV

-920 EYLVFLNNDTTL
+920 KYAVFLNNDTTL

-937 DALLRTFETHPDT
+937 DALLRTFESHPDT

-985 PRHPAYTFVR
+985 PKHPAYTFVR

-1039 GLKVRAQPAS
+1039 GLKVRVQPAS
-1049 VVVHH
+1049 VVIHH

-1097 HYAAQHRARAR
+1097 HYASQHRARAR

-1152 GRYTQ
+1152 GAYTQ
-1157 ALRDLGIEAWT
+1157 ALRDLGVEAWT
-1168 HPWLGAIPEWLSKHG
+1168 QPWLGAIPDWLSKHG
-1183 PRFQLII
+1183 PRFQLVI

-1230 ERNDATLLR
+1230 ERDDAALRR

-1244 RADELAL
+1244 RAEELAL
-1251 IGNVDRTWVVS
+1251 INSVDRTWVVS

-1270 DSAPGA
+1270 DCAPGA

-1288 GAGPAMAARQGLLFV
+1288 GAGPAMTERQGLLFV

-1329 RPDIT
+1329 RPEIT
-1334 LSLVGSEAPPAVLA
+1334 LSLVGSEPPPAVLA

-1422 EGLAEAILAAYDDEA
+1422 EGLAHTLLSAYDDETL
-1437 QWQRLAEG
+1437 WQRLVEG
-1445 GLANTEREF
+1445 GLANTDREF
-1454 SPERARATLRGIFNQ
+1454 SPERALTTLRGIFNQ

>member
-1 MAEARHDLIG
+1 MNTATLPTARHDPIG
-11 TIEGDPGQGWDGR
+11 TIEGDPGQRWDDR

-34 ALLLLVAPGVAPD
+34 PLLLLVAPGVAADP
-47 AFTLA
+47 FSLGQLA
-52 QMAGALAESPGL
+52 AALAVTSAF
-64 DAVSPVGVSDIAN
+64 DAVSPVAIAEITD
-77 AWTLDD
+77 AWALEDPA
-83 QDDAV
+83 DAV

-94 APHVALPATPDA
+94 EPHVALPDAPDP
-106 RCTLWRR
+106 RCALWRR
-113 EAAERVL
+113 EAAERRV
-120 RAGPGTTLA
+120 REGGQAPVRGA
-129 AHAGR
+129 R
-134 LPHLAVDLG
+134 LPHVAMALG
-143 GAAAGDLDRATFRID
+143 DGPSPTPAATAPID
-158 PEWRPN
+158 PDWRPT
-164 RLAVRRP
+164 RLALRRP
-171 APTAAGRNGRP
+171 APTAAGRTARP

-189 DWGGGVARFVA
+189 DWGGGVARFVS
-200 DQMRDDPDADH
+200 DQMRDDPTADH
-211 LALVSS
+211 LALVS
-217 GDLRRGH
+217 RGSARGGY
-224 GQRIALHVDLDR
+224 GQRLALHVSLDT
-236 CPIRAWACTP
+236 CPIRSWAITP
-246 AIGDTGDTHPAVRAA
+246 AVGDTGDTHPAVRAA
-261 LAESIASF
+261 LAECLASF
-269 GVSAVRVSSLIGTT
+269 GVSSLRVSSLIGTT

-289 GLPTAFVVHDLF
+289 GLPTTFVVHDLF

-307 DDVAPRPRWDTA
+307 DDVEPLPSGDGA
-319 RLAEAASRPGFGF
+319 RLA
-332 GERRPE
+332 
-338 VWQARAAAAVDALNA
+338 AAAARPEFRFHTHDPQAWRARSDATIEALKA
-353 AQARIVAPSAFAA
+353 ADARIVAPSRFAA
-366 ERLQALAPTLPAATV
+366 ARLAAVAPSLPAADV
-381 VPHGLPAF
+381 IPHGLPPFTGVTPARR
-389 ADPLPGREAERR
+389 APRR

-413 AGGKGEWLLD
+413 QGGKGEALLD
-423 ALVPLSPGGIDWCF
+423 ALLPQCPPGIDWCF
-437 AGGGAAAARYAQAL
+437 AGGGADAERYARQV
-451 GGQAIRDYRA
+451 GGNATPDYRP
-461 DELPSLVG
+461 DELPALVDT
-469 GFDPDLALL
+469 FDPDLALL

-485 FGYVLSEMEALGV
+485 FGYVFSEMQALGIPMV
-498 PVLAA
+498 VC
-503 DRGAYSERAQVPG
+503 DRGAYAERARKAGATV
-516 SAVTTVSPDAQAF
+516 AVVAPEAPAF
-529 AAALVNAAAEP
+529 AAALGDAATAPE
-540 GRLARLAPAAA
+540 RLPRPAPTP
-551 SMDDARRAWA
+551 STLDEARRAWA
-561 AAQAGGRASP
+561 VVHPLTAVAPTLIDNGPERVRQHVAGLR
-571 GLAGDASVVVLQHA
+571 HA
-585 KGMLQ
+585 
-590 ITLEA
+590 TLEV
-595 LAQERDDAYRAH
+595 LAQERDDAYLAH
-607 GRDTGDLIHQRDAA
+607 ARDTADLIQQRDAA
-621 MSRVEELMRDQAQE
+621 MRQVEALLRDQVALAGE
-635 RERVA
+635 R
-640 DHMAA
+640 
-645 LEAHGARERAEARQN
+645 
-660 IAALEADAA
+660 DAA
-669 RARADARQNIA
+669 YR
-680 ALEAD
+680 
-685 AARIRAQISALH
+685 
-697 AEQDRLE
+697 
-704 REAAS
+704 
-709 LRESTL
+709 
-715 KLSAERDSAYSYYER
+715 YYDR

-757 RALAHPWVRWPLR
+757 RTLSHPAIRWPLR
-770 IRERTGDGWAASRY
+770 LRGRVGDAWAAALY
-784 RLHRSIDLVRRG
+784 RLHRSLDLVRRG
-796 VRSLRAR
+796 LRSLRAR
-803 GLMAT
+803 GFAAT
-808 WAALVRRL
+808 WDAAQRRL
-816 SQQQTAEVAA
+816 SPRPTAELAV
-826 TTADAFP
+826 TPVDPGPLAFTL
-833 VVFSAPAK
+833 PAS
-841 VRASIV
+841 VRASVV
-847 IPVHGKLDY
+847 IPVYGKLDY

-862 SLVHTQLPGDV
+862 SLLQTQLPDDV

-880 ASPDESGKVLSAI
+880 ASPDDTGTVLPAI
-893 PGLRYHRNA
+893 GGLRYHRNA
-902 SNLGFV
+902 TNLGFV

-920 EYLVFLNNDTTL
+920 EFVVFLNNDTTL

-970 VFSDGSGWNFGRFED
+970 VFADGSGWNFGRFED

-1004 IALPRALFER
+1004 IALPSALFKR

-1039 GLKVRAQPAS
+1039 GLKVRVQPAS
-1049 VVVHH
+1049 MVVHH
-1054 EGITAGTDTGSG
+1054 EGITAGIDTSSG

-1077 FLERWRDV
+1077 FLERWRDT
-1085 LVRRHPAPTQAA
+1085 LVRRHPAPTQAV

-1157 ALRDLGIEAWT
+1157 ALRDLGVEAWT
-1168 HPWLGAIPEWLSKHG
+1168 QPWLGALPDWLAKHG
-1183 PRFQLII
+1183 ARFQLVI

-1230 ERNDATLLR
+1230 ERRDAALLR

-1251 IGNVDRTWVVS
+1251 IDSVDRTWVVS

-1270 DSAPGA
+1270 ESAPGA
-1276 VVDVVSNIHRVR
+1276 VVDVVSNVHRVR
-1288 GAGPAMAARQGLLFV
+1288 GAGPAMAERHGLLFV

-1329 RPDIT
+1329 RPEIT
-1334 LSLVGSEAPPAVLA
+1334 LSLVGSEAPEAILA
-1348 LGERPGITVHGHVP
+1348 LGERPGITVHGYVP

-1408 GLTHGV
+1408 GLAHGV
-1414 DALVADDA
+1414 DTLVAD
-1422 EGLAEAILAAYDDEA
+1422 EAEAIAETILAAYDDEA
-1437 QWQRLAEG
+1437 LWQRLVTG
-1445 GLANTEREF
+1445 GLANTAREF
-1454 SPERARATLRGIFNQ
+1454 SPERARATLRSIFNQ

>member
-1 MAEARHDLIG
+1 MNTATLPTARHDPIG
-11 TIEGDPGQGWDGR
+11 TIEGDPGQGWGER

-34 ALLLLVAPGVAPD
+34 PLLLLLAPGVAVD
-47 AFTLA
+47 AFTVDQLA
-52 QMAGALAESPGL
+52 KALRGSPEL
-64 DAVSPVGVSDIAN
+64 DAASPVGIGDVATGWALEDG
-77 AWTLDD
+77 
-83 QDDAV
+83 DDAV

-94 APHVALPATPDA
+94 APHVALPAAPDA
-106 RCTLWRR
+106 RCALWRR
-113 EAAERVL
+113 TAAETLVRSA
-120 RAGPGTTLA
+120 AGNA
-129 AHAGR
+129 AAIRGAR
-134 LPHLAVDLG
+134 LPHLAVALG
-143 GAAAGDLDRATFRID
+143 EPAADGRGGSPFSVD
-158 PEWRPN
+158 PEWRPS

-171 APTAAGRNGRP
+171 APTAAGRRDRP
-182 VILHVLH
+182 VVLHVLH

-200 DQMRDDPDADH
+200 DQMRDDPEADH

-217 GDLRRGH
+217 GDRRRGH
-224 GQRIALHVDLDR
+224 GQRIALHVGLDT
-236 CPIRAWACTP
+236 CPIRAWTCAP
-246 AIGDTGDTHPAVRAA
+246 PVGDTGDTHPAVRAA

-269 GVSAVRVSSLIGTT
+269 GVSALRVSSLIGTT

-307 DDVAPRPRWDTA
+307 DDLEAQPRWDAA
-319 RLAEAASRPGFGF
+319 RLAQAAAEPRFGF
-332 GERRPE
+332 AERRPE
-338 VWQARAAAAVDALNA
+338 TWQSRAAAAIATLSEPSL
-353 AQARIVAPSAFAA
+353 RLVAPSAFAA
-366 ERLQALAPTLPAATV
+366 ARLASIAPTLPAATV
-381 VPHGLPAF
+381 IPHGLPRIA
-389 ADPLPGREAERR
+389 EAPTARAAARR
-401 PGPLRVLVPGRL
+401 PGPLRILVPGRL
-413 AGGKGEWLLD
+413 VGGKGEWLLE
-423 ALVPLSPGGIDWCF
+423 ALLPLCPPGLDWCF
-437 AGGGAAAARYAQAL
+437 AGGGEPAARYASA
-451 GGQAIRDYRA
+451 
-461 DELPSLVG
+461 VG
-469 GFDPDLALL
+469 GRAILEYRPDDLPRLVADVDPDLALL

-485 FGYVLSEMEALGV
+485 FGYVLSEMQALGV

-503 DRGAYSERAQVPG
+503 DTGAYGERAARGEPGLSVVPG
-516 SAVTTVSPDAQAF
+516 HAAAF
-529 AAALVNAAAEP
+529 AAALADHAAHPEGLP
-540 GRLARLAPAAA
+540 RCVPAPT
-551 SMDDARRAWA
+551 SMDDAR
-561 AAQAGGRASP
+561 ASWQRLQPSRPALP
-571 GLAGDASVVVLQHA
+571 GLIAAGDAAVEAA
-585 KGMLQ
+585 KQQVDGLVRAASD
-590 ITLEA
+590 A
-595 LAQERDDAYRAH
+595 LAQERDDAYRAYD
-607 GRDTGDLIHQRDAA
+607 RDTVDLIAQRDQALQLAERLVGERDGERARFAAERDRAASDLAALQGTVASLQRDAA
-621 MSRVEELMRDQAQE
+621 ALDESLAQASRQRD
-635 RERVA
+635 
-640 DHMAA
+640 
-645 LEAHGARERAEARQN
+645 EAYR
-660 IAALEADAA
+660 
-669 RARADARQNIA
+669 
-680 ALEAD
+680 
-685 AARIRAQISALH
+685 
-697 AEQDRLE
+697 
-704 REAAS
+704 
-709 LRESTL
+709 
-715 KLSAERDSAYSYYER
+715 YYEA

-738 RDVALSQRDAAQ
+738 RDVALSQRDAAMD
-750 EQLARAQ
+750 QLAEAR
-757 RALAHPWVRWPLR
+757 RTLAHPLLR
-770 IRERTGDGWAASRY
+770 IVLRLRRHVGDAWVSARY
-784 RLHRSIDLVRRG
+784 RARRIIDLAQRG
-796 VRSLRAR
+796 LRSLRTR
-803 GLMAT
+803 GAAAT
-808 WAALVRRL
+808 WSALLRRF
-816 SQQQTAEVAA
+816 STTPAVAPDTETLHDAPLAFA
-826 TTADAFP
+826 T
-833 VVFSAPAK
+833 PAT
-841 VRASIV
+841 VRASLV

-862 SLVHTQLPGDV
+862 SLVHTRLPDDV
-873 EVIVIDD
+873 EVIVVDD
-880 ASPDESGKVLSAI
+880 DSPDETGKVLPGI

-902 SNLGFV
+902 TNLGFV

-920 EYLVFLNNDTTL
+920 GHLVFLNNDTTL

-1039 GLKVRAQPAS
+1039 GLKVRVQPAS

-1157 ALRDLGIEAWT
+1157 ALRDLGVEAWT
-1168 HPWLGAIPEWLSKHG
+1168 QPWLGAIPDWLSKHG
-1183 PRFQLII
+1183 PRFQLVI

-1223 REQREAE
+1223 REEREAE
-1230 ERNDATLLR
+1230 ERGDPALRR

-1251 IGNVDRTWVVS
+1251 IGSVDRTWVVS
-1262 PVEKALLA
+1262 PVEKSLLA
-1270 DSAPGA
+1270 ESAPGA

-1288 GAGPAMAARQGLLFV
+1288 GAGPAMATRHGLLFV

-1329 RPDIT
+1329 RPEIT

-1348 LGERPGITVHGHVP
+1348 LGERPGITVHGYVP
-1362 DLEPLIDAHRFSVAP
+1362 DLEPLIDTHRFSVAP

-1408 GLTHGV
+1408 GLTHGI

-1422 EGLAEAILAAYDDEA
+1422 EGLAEAILTAYDDA
-1437 QWQRLAEG
+1437 TLWQRLVAG

>member
-1 MAEARHDLIG
+1 LNTATLPTARHDPIG
-11 TIEGDPGQGWDGR
+11 TIEGNPGQNAGER

-29 AASDA
+29 AASRSE
-34 ALLLLVAPGVAPD
+34 LLLLVAPGVQVD
-47 AFTLA
+47 AFTREQLA
-52 QMAGALAESPGL
+52 DALRDAPALDAISPVSASDVACAWGL
-64 DAVSPVGVSDIAN
+64 DDR
-77 AWTLDD
+77 
-83 QDDAV
+83 DDAV

-94 APHVALPATPDA
+94 APHVAMPAPLDP
-106 RCTLWRR
+106 RCALWRR
-113 EAAERVL
+113 SAAERVL
-120 RAGPGTTLA
+120 RDGRDATLHTA
-129 AHAGR
+129 R
-134 LPHLAVDLG
+134 LPHLALPLG
-143 GAAAGDLDRATFRID
+143 DSPDDPNATSFRID
-158 PEWRPN
+158 PEWRTG
-164 RLAVRRP
+164 RLALRRP
-171 APTAAGRNGRP
+171 APTAAGRHGKP

-211 LALVSS
+211 LALVSR
-217 GDLRRGH
+217 GDVRRGH
-224 GQRIALHVDLDR
+224 GQQIALHIDLDQ
-236 CPIRAWACTP
+236 CPIRTWACTP
-246 AIGDTGDTHPAVRAA
+246 PVGDIGDTHPVVLAA
-261 LAESIASF
+261 LADAIASF
-269 GVSAVRVSSLIGTT
+269 GVSAIRVSSLIGTT

-289 GLPTAFVVHDLF
+289 GLPTTFVVHDLF

-307 DDVAPRPRWDTA
+307 DETAPRPHWDAT
-319 RLAEAASRPGFGF
+319 RLAAAIGKTSFRFS
-332 GERRPE
+332 ERRPE
-338 VWQARAAAAVDALNA
+338 IWQARAASTMEALNA
-353 AQARIVAPSAFAA
+353 VQARIVAPSSFAA
-366 ERLQALAPTLPAATV
+366 ERLQAVAPALPTATV
-381 VPHGLPAF
+381 IPHGLPAF
-389 ADPLPGREAERR
+389 ADPRSARGVKRR

-413 AGGKGEWLLD
+413 VGGKGEWLLD
-423 ALVPLSPGGIDWCF
+423 ALAPRIPTGIDWCF
-437 AGGGAAAARYAQAL
+437 AGGGALADRYAQAL
-451 GGQAIRDYRA
+451 GGQAIHEYRTT
-461 DELPSLVG
+461 ELPRLVE

-485 FGYVLSEMEALGV
+485 FGYVLSEMQALGV

-503 DRGAYSERAQVPG
+503 DLGAYGERAAAGETGVTVVPG
-516 SAVTTVSPDAQAF
+516 TADAF
-529 AAALVNAAAEP
+529 AAALAEWAVQPGDLPRILAAPPSMASSRSAWLRLDAPGRARPRLVGIGEAAEHVA
-540 GRLARLAPAAA
+540 RSQAINLLRATVDALAR
-551 SMDDARRAWA
+551 
-561 AAQAGGRASP
+561 
-571 GLAGDASVVVLQHA
+571 
-585 KGMLQ
+585 
-590 ITLEA
+590 
-595 LAQERDDAYRAH
+595 ERDDAYRAH
-607 GRDTGDLIHQRDAA
+607 DRDTKDLVGQRDRALRQADAIDGELAA
-621 MSRVEELMRDQAQE
+621 E
-635 RERVA
+635 RERMQSEMTTLRRSVESRA
-640 DHMAA
+640 DEITA
-645 LEAHGARERAEARQN
+645 LRDTLAEANRQRD
-660 IAALEADAA
+660 EAY
-669 RARADARQNIA
+669 R
-680 ALEAD
+680 
-685 AARIRAQISALH
+685 
-697 AEQDRLE
+697 
-704 REAAS
+704 
-709 LRESTL
+709 
-715 KLSAERDSAYSYYER
+715 YYEA

-738 RDVALSQRDAAQ
+738 RDVALSQRDAAE
-750 EQLARAQ
+750 EQLAAIQ
-757 RALAHPWVRWPLR
+757 RSLAYPPLR
-770 IRERTGDGWAASRY
+770 AILRLRRRVVDAWMASRY
-784 RLHRSIDLVRRG
+784 RARRG
-796 VRSLRAR
+796 YDLALRGARSLRTR
-803 GLMAT
+803 GLAAT
-808 WAALVRRL
+808 WAALLRRF
-816 SQQQTAEVAA
+816 SRASRPPEAADESGSVAIAFALPA
-826 TTADAFP
+826 T
-833 VVFSAPAK
+833 
-841 VRASIV
+841 VRASII
-847 IPVHGKLDY
+847 IPVYGKLEF
-856 TLACLR
+856 TLACLS
-862 SLVHTQLPGDV
+862 SLVKTRLPEDV
-873 EVIVIDD
+873 EVIVVDD
-880 ASPDESGKVLSAI
+880 ASKDDSGSVLPTL

-902 SNLGFV
+902 ANLGFV

-920 EYLVFLNNDTTL
+920 EFLVFLNNDTTL

-937 DALLRTFETHPDT
+937 DALLGTFASHPDT

-1025 YYEDTDLAMKVREA
+1025 YFEDTDLAMKVREA
-1039 GLKVRAQPAS
+1039 GLKVRVQPAS

-1054 EGITAGTDTGSG
+1054 EGVTSGTDTGSG

-1157 ALRDLGIEAWT
+1157 ALRDLGVEAWT
-1168 HPWLGAIPEWLSKHG
+1168 QPWLGAIPDWLSKHG
-1183 PRFQLII
+1183 PRFQLVV

-1230 ERNDATLLR
+1230 ERNDPALLR

-1244 RADELAL
+1244 RAEELAL
-1251 IGNVDRTWVVS
+1251 IGAVDRTWVVS

-1270 DSAPGA
+1270 ESAPGA

-1288 GAGPAMAARQGLLFV
+1288 GAGPAMATRHGLLFV

-1329 RPDIT
+1329 RPEIT
-1334 LSLVGSEAPPAVLA
+1334 LSLVGSEAPPEIAGLA
-1348 LGERPGITVHGHVP
+1348 ERPGIRVLGFVP
-1362 DLEPLIDAHRFSVAP
+1362 DLEPVIDSHRFSVAP

-1408 GLTHGV
+1408 GLTHGI

-1422 EGLAEAILAAYDDEA
+1422 QGLAEAILAAYDDGA
-1437 QWQRLAEG
+1437 LWQRLVDG

-1454 SPERARATLRGIFNQ
+1454 SPERARTTLRSIFNQ